1 MSSWAPCAVLT
12 DWAIDS
18 PRPTPPSG
26 CLLIRRNGSARV
38 GTASGGTTGPLLAMR
53 STAPPGYRLVEMLI
67 QPPGSLCRTALSTR
81 FQTMRSMSC

>member
-1 MSSWAPCAVLT
+1 VLT
-12 DWAIDS
+12 DWAIDR

-26 CLLIRRNGSARV
+26 CFVIRRNGSASV
-38 GTASGGTTGPLLAMR
+38 GTAPGGTTGPLLAMR
-53 STAPPGYRLVEMLI
+53 SSAPPGYREVVRRI